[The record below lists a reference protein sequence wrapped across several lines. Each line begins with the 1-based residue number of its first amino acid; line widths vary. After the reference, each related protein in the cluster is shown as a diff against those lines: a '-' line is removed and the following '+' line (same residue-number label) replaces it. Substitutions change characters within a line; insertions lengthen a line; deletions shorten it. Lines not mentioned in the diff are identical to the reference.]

1 MAYTPQ
7 LKSKILQ
14 DLAARVVARS
24 KLSDVSEGSVLATI
38 LGAVAEEFERVEFQL
53 RAFRDAFSL
62 VNATGAMLD
71 YRMEDFPAPGLS
83 RLEAAPASGFVV
95 ISRTSTVDA
104 ITVRAGSTY
113 GKSTDSSVEY
123 TQSADA
129 SMGVGVATATVAVV
143 ATINGV
149 ASDAVPLTIDTVIS
163 SHSDITAVTNAATV
177 GGGRDIETDSELIAR
192 AKMYISSLSRSQPD
206 ALRFLCASY
215 THTDGTRFRHVTVLE
230 DVTLPGYTE
239 ILVDDGSGYAGH
251 TREGVVSRGQV
262 SANGNIP
269 FVYHEAPA
277 VEHIGTGSSYLKVN
291 GVVVDKADYV
301 SVPERGLLYMK
312 KSTGW
317 ESGATWEVGGYSVY
331 TDAIESLQRI
341 IEGDPSDPLTHF
353 GYRAAGTRVRV
364 VPPTDVEYPSFQINV
379 VVDSTVQ
386 FTATALAVKS
396 RVVAISQA
404 LAPGK
409 PLLLAE
415 IYASLMDEPGVI
427 NTTIMKVNGGTPYD
441 VYPSS
446 GRSVVRV
453 LADSVEVI

>member
-163 SHSDITAVTNAATV
+163 
-177 GGGRDIETDSELIAR
+177 
-192 AKMYISSLSRSQPD
+192 
-206 ALRFLCASY
+206 
-215 THTDGTRFRHVTVLE
+215 
-230 DVTLPGYTE
+230 
-239 ILVDDGSGYAGH
+239 
-251 TREGVVSRGQV
+251 
-262 SANGNIP
+262 
-269 FVYHEAPA
+269 
-277 VEHIGTGSSYLKVN
+277 
-291 GVVVDKADYV
+291 
-301 SVPERGLLYMK
+301 
-312 KSTGW
+312 
-317 ESGATWEVGGYSVY
+317 
-331 TDAIESLQRI
+331 
-341 IEGDPSDPLTHF
+341 
-353 GYRAAGTRVRV
+353 
-364 VPPTDVEYPSFQINV
+364 
-379 VVDSTVQ
+379 
-386 FTATALAVKS
+386 
-396 RVVAISQA
+396 
-404 LAPGK
+404 
-409 PLLLAE
+409 
-415 IYASLMDEPGVI
+415 
-427 NTTIMKVNGGTPYD
+427 
-441 VYPSS
+441 
-446 GRSVVRV
+446 
-453 LADSVEVI
+453 